1 MGFLWSVGAV
11 CCNSSVGSR
20 KSSEAMCS
28 LSVYSA
34 FIRHP
39 VAQAAFSKTVFIEAF
54 LFMLRG
60 GRSALASPCW
70 IWSICLHRK
79 TLCVSICVSAGLIGG
94 TWKAFIFMT
103 ASCLVIVAFLPLR
116 FRSTGRIKHTLIYI
130 YLKKTI
136 NKKPS
141 TTDRIV
147 FYENVFDLVGGVR
160 GWSKTLTRGP
170 LLPSTPG
177 FPGGPGSPY
186 RKIIWLVLQ
195 SDTPFIQHND

>member
-1 MGFLWSVGAV
+1 MCEYMCERWVDRRDLEGFYFHDCV
-11 CCNSSVGSR
+11 
-20 KSSEAMCS
+20 
-28 LSVYSA
+28 
-34 FIRHP
+34 
-39 VAQAAFSKTVFIEAF
+39 
-54 LFMLRG
+54 LFG
-60 GRSALASPCW
+60 YCG
-70 IWSICLHRK
+70 
-79 TLCVSICVSAGLIGG
+79 
-94 TWKAFIFMT
+94 
-103 ASCLVIVAFLPLR
+103 FLPLR
-116 FRSTGRIKHTLIYI
+116 FSSTGRIKHTLIYI
-130 YLKKTI
+130 YLKKKPI

>member
-60 GRSALASPCW
+60 GRSALASPC
-70 IWSICLHRK
+70 
-79 TLCVSICVSAGLIGG
+79 
-94 TWKAFIFMT
+94 
-103 ASCLVIVAFLPLR
+103 
-116 FRSTGRIKHTLIYI
+116 
-130 YLKKTI
+130 
-136 NKKPS
+136 
-141 TTDRIV
+141 
-147 FYENVFDLVGGVR
+147 
-160 GWSKTLTRGP
+160 
-170 LLPSTPG
+170 
-177 FPGGPGSPY
+177 
-186 RKIIWLVLQ
+186 
-195 SDTPFIQHND
+195 